1 MLGPNAVP
9 QMDAYVPII
18 DKTVRAH
25 VHDDVGIFS
34 VVLYVVMRRRYFF
47 SSIWLSWCGTMAQS
61 DTFTSI
67 LAS

>member
-25 VHDDVGIFS
+25 VHDDVGILQRRSIRCHVEGIFS
-34 VVLYVVMRRRYFF
+34 LVY
-47 SSIWLSWCGTMAQS
+47 G
-61 DTFTSI
+61 
-67 LAS
+67 